1 MIAKPMWTIPFFTAE
16 VAGVAHIHK
25 WYANR
30 ATELNTIATAL
41 STDTTTHDKTMQAP
55 PAALNPGL
63 VPPVHSRFTN
73 AVNLIVNKGKSGN
86 LTAAAMG
93 SAITAGIAQFLP
105 PANTAAPVAS
115 STSLSVAAAGVAS
128 VTNGTWTNAPTEY
141 QYQWLRA
148 GAPIFSATTA
158 SHTLVV
164 ADETFMISC
173 RVTAINAGGST
184 SIVSNAIGPITA

>member
-1 MIAKPMWTIPFFTAE
+1 MMTIPFFTSK
-16 VAGVAHIHK
+16 VSGVAHVHK
-25 WYANR
+25 WYTNR
-30 ATELNTIATAL
+30 LTELNAIATAL
-41 STDTTTHDKTMQAP
+41 GTDTTTHSTEMQAA
-55 PAALNPGL
+55 PAALRPGA
-63 VPPVHSRFTN
+63 VPPTHSRFTN
-73 AVNLIVNKGKSGN
+73 EVLLVVNNGKAGN